1 MPAMASTP
9 LKEYFWCG
17 EKQNSSMYHTYCK
30 ACVAHRLDSARTT
43 TADLAQSSEEFK
55 EQSRQKQWMVET
67 RVIMTSLLVCLTV
80 SRGAEK
86 SRARKLAARAMEQ
99 EELLMQALAEAE
111 ENGVPDDG
119 AIEIDSDD
127 EFQP

>member
-1 MPAMASTP
+1 M
-9 LKEYFWCG
+9 
-17 EKQNSSMYHTYCK
+17 
-30 ACVAHRLDSARTT
+30 T

-55 EQSRQKQWMVET
+55 EQSGQKQWMMTLAVLFRAVEKP
-67 RVIMTSLLVCLTV
+67 R
-80 SRGAEK
+80 E
-86 SRARKLAARAMEQ
+86 RKPVARAMEQ

-111 ENGVPDDG
+111 ENGVLDDG

>member
-1 MPAMASTP
+1 MASTP
-9 LKEYFWCG
+9 LKEYFWRG

-30 ACVAHRLDSARTT
+30 DCVAHHLDGARTT
-43 TADLAQSSEEFK
+43 TANLAQSSEEFK
-55 EQSRQKQWMVET
+55 EQSGQKQWMVET

-86 SRARKLAARAMEQ
+86 PRAQKPAAWAMEQ

>member
-1 MPAMASTP
+1 MAVGT
-9 LKEYFWCG
+9 
-17 EKQNSSMYHTYCK
+17 
-30 ACVAHRLDSARTT
+30 
-43 TADLAQSSEEFK
+43 
-55 EQSRQKQWMVET
+55 
-67 RVIMTSLLVCLTV
+67 LLYGYG
-80 SRGAEK
+80 SQPGAEK